1 MVPSDDEHV
10 PQLLHN
16 GAAGAALIWGPWDA
30 SHSKCH
36 QLPILVL
43 DGAKPVIE
51 VAQFTSEKIRRA
63 RQTDPKKAAGDDF
76 AKFYNGDMMG

>member
-1 MVPSDDEHV
+1 MRSCQVD
-10 PQLLHN
+10 QN
-16 GAAGAALIWGPWDA
+16 GATKIT

-76 AKFYNGDMMG
+76 AKFYKGDMKG